1 MNTAERGGPMAFLV
15 MNQLLTMIILML
27 VGIILNKKKYL
38 AATDAKELSVILVK
52 VAVPANMIILLQRPY
67 SPEIFAEFLK
77 VCAGTLGVCFIT
89 TILFFCIGKWIK
101 MNFSGTTLFACCGAY
116 SNIIFM
122 GQPLIKALYGEKGL
136 IFCVAVMFVST
147 LYLFTVCSILLSLG
161 TDKMK
166 DSAKVL
172 KDSFLNLVF
181 ISGTIGFICFAKSI
195 TLPQIIRDALQ
206 FSANTTVCLSMIYIG
221 FLLAE
226 ASFKEVVQDKQ
237 VFVFCF
243 LSLIVT
249 PIIAKVLG
257 RMFLDGMPLAV
268 LVILM
273 GTPAGALL
281 PSFVESYGKSAQKT
295 SHYVF
300 MSTILSIITL
310 PIVAEFLCKS

>member
-1 MNTAERGGPMAFLV
+1 MAVLV
-15 MNQLLTMIILML
+15 MNQLFTMLILML
-27 VGIILNKKKYL
+27 VGFVLNKKKYL
-38 AATDAKELSVILVK
+38 SESDAKELSVVLVK
-52 VAVPANMIILLQRPY
+52 VAVPANMIILLQRSY
-67 SPEIFAEFLK
+67 SHEIFVEFLK
-77 VCAGTLGVCFIT
+77 VCAGTLGVCFIASA
-89 TILFFCIGKWIK
+89 LFFAAGKWMK
-101 MNFSGTTLFACCGAY
+101 MTLSSSTLLACCGAY

-147 LYLFTVCSILLSLG
+147 LFLFTVCSILLSLG
-161 TDKMK
+161 TDRMK
-166 DSAKVL
+166 DSTKVL

-195 TLPQIIRDALQ
+195 MLPKIIRDALQ

-221 FLLAE
+221 FLIAE
-226 ASFKEVVQDKQ
+226 ASWKEVVKDKQ
-237 VFVFCF
+237 VYVFCF

-249 PIIAKVLG
+249 PIATKVLG
-257 RMFLDGMPLAV
+257 GFFLDGIPLSV

-281 PSFVESYGKSAQKT
+281 PSFVESYGKSAKRASQ
-295 SHYVF
+295 YVF

-310 PIVAEFLCKS
+310 PAVAEFLCRP

>member
-1 MNTAERGGPMAFLV
+1 MAVLV
-15 MNQLLTMIILML
+15 MNQLFTMLILML
-27 VGIILNKKKYL
+27 VGFVLNKKKYL
-38 AATDAKELSVILVK
+38 SESDAKELSVVLVK
-52 VAVPANMIILLQRPY
+52 VAVPANMIILLQRSY
-67 SPEIFAEFLK
+67 SHEIFVEFLK
-77 VCAGTLGVCFIT
+77 VCAGTLGVCFIASA
-89 TILFFCIGKWIK
+89 IFFAAGKWMK
-101 MNFSGTTLFACCGAY
+101 MTLSSSTLLACCGAY

-147 LYLFTVCSILLSLG
+147 LFLFTVCSILLSLG
-161 TDKMK
+161 TDRMK
-166 DSAKVL
+166 DSTKVL

-195 TLPQIIRDALQ
+195 MLPKIIRDALQ

-221 FLLAE
+221 FLIAE
-226 ASFKEVVQDKQ
+226 ASWKEVVKDKQ
-237 VFVFCF
+237 VYVFCF

-249 PIIAKVLG
+249 PIATKVLG
-257 RMFLDGMPLAV
+257 GFFLDGIPLSV

-281 PSFVESYGKSAQKT
+281 PSFVESYGKSAKRASQ
-295 SHYVF
+295 YVF

-310 PIVAEFLCKS
+310 PAVAEFLCRP

>member
-1 MNTAERGGPMAFLV
+1 MT
-15 MNQLLTMIILML
+15 
-27 VGIILNKKKYL
+27 
-38 AATDAKELSVILVK
+38 
-52 VAVPANMIILLQRPY
+52 
-67 SPEIFAEFLK
+67 
-77 VCAGTLGVCFIT
+77 
-89 TILFFCIGKWIK
+89 
-101 MNFSGTTLFACCGAY
+101 FSSTTLFACCGAY

-122 GQPLIKALYGEKGL
+122 GQPLINALYGEKGL

-181 ISGTIGFICFAKSI
+181 ISGAIGFICFAKSI
-195 TLPQIIRDALQ
+195 LLPKIIRDALH

-226 ASFKEVVQDKQ
+226 ANLKEVMKDKQ
-237 VFVFCF
+237 VYLFCF
-243 LSLIVT
+243 LSLIIT
-249 PIIAKVLG
+249 PIIAKIFGGL
-257 RMFLDGMPLAV
+257 FLNGMPLAV

-281 PSFVESYGKSAQKT
+281 PSWNPMERAQKWHRNMCLCPHCYPL
-295 SHYVF
+295 SHCRLLQSSFANHKDLLVTGLACHDMITVEKTLMF
-300 MSTILSIITL
+300 STYK
-310 PIVAEFLCKS
+310 CHRC

>member
-1 MNTAERGGPMAFLV
+1 MAIMV
-15 MNQLLTMIILML
+15 MNQLLTMIILMS
-27 VGIILNKKKYL
+27 VGVVLNKRKYL
-38 AATDAKELSVILVK
+38 SANDTKELSVILVK
-52 VAVPANMIILLQRPY
+52 VAVPANMIILLQRSY
-67 SPEIFAEFLK
+67 SQEIFVGFLK
-77 VCAGTLGVCFIT
+77 VCAGTLGVCFIAT
-89 TILFFCIGKWIK
+89 VVFYVAGKWMK
-101 MNFSGTTLFACCGAY
+101 MTLSSSTLFACCGAY

-122 GQPLIKALYGEKGL
+122 GQPLIKALYGEEGL

-147 LYLFTVCSILLSLG
+147 LFLFTVCSILLALG

-195 TLPQIIRDALQ
+195 VLPQIIRDALQ

-221 FLLAE
+221 FLIAE
-226 ASFKEVVQDKQ
+226 ADLKEVMKDKQ
-237 VFVFCF
+237 VYTFCF

-249 PIIAKVLG
+249 PILAKVFGGL
-257 RMFLDGMPLAV
+257 FLDGMPLAV

-281 PSFVESYGKSAQKT
+281 PSFVESYGKSAKRASQ
-295 SHYVF
+295 YVF

-310 PIVAEFLCKS
+310 PAVAEFLC

>member
-1 MNTAERGGPMAFLV
+1 MAILV
-15 MNQLLTMIILML
+15 MNQLFTMILLML
-27 VGIILNKKKYL
+27 VGAILNKKKCL
-38 AATDAKELSVILVK
+38 AANDAKELSVILVK

-67 SPEIFAEFLK
+67 SHEIFVGFLK
-77 VCAGTLGVCFIT
+77 VCAGTLGVCFII
-89 TILFFCIGKWIK
+89 TILFFIIGKWMK
-101 MNFSGTTLFACCGAY
+101 MTFSSTTLFACCGAY

-122 GQPLIKALYGEKGL
+122 GQPLINALYGEKGL

-181 ISGTIGFICFAKSI
+181 ISGAIGFICFAKSI
-195 TLPQIIRDALQ
+195 LLPKIIRDALQ

-226 ASFKEVVQDKQ
+226 ANLKEVMKDKQ
-237 VFVFCF
+237 VYLFCF
-243 LSLIVT
+243 LSLIIT
-249 PIIAKVLG
+249 PIIAKIFGGL
-257 RMFLDGMPLAV
+257 FLNGMPLAV

-281 PSFVESYGKSAQKT
+281 PSFVESYGKSAKIASQ
-295 SHYVF
+295 YVF
-300 MSTILSIITL
+300 MSTLLSLITL
-310 PIVAEFLCKS
+310 PLVAEFLCKS

>member
-1 MNTAERGGPMAFLV
+1 MT
-15 MNQLLTMIILML
+15 
-27 VGIILNKKKYL
+27 
-38 AATDAKELSVILVK
+38 
-52 VAVPANMIILLQRPY
+52 
-67 SPEIFAEFLK
+67 
-77 VCAGTLGVCFIT
+77 
-89 TILFFCIGKWIK
+89 
-101 MNFSGTTLFACCGAY
+101 FSSTTLFACCGAY

-181 ISGTIGFICFAKSI
+181 ISGAIGFICFAKSI
-195 TLPQIIRDALQ
+195 LLPKIIRDALQ

-226 ASFKEVVQDKQ
+226 ANLKEVMKDKQ
-237 VFVFCF
+237 VYVFCF
-243 LSLIVT
+243 LSLIIT
-249 PIIAKVLG
+249 PIIAKIFGGL
-257 RMFLDGMPLAV
+257 FLNGMPLAV
-268 LVILM
+268 LVIIM

-281 PSFVESYGKSAQKT
+281 PSFVESYGKSAKMASQ
-295 SHYVF
+295 YVF
-300 MSTILSIITL
+300 MSTLLSLITL
-310 PIVAEFLCKS
+310 PLVAEFLCKS

>member
-1 MNTAERGGPMAFLV
+1 
-15 MNQLLTMIILML
+15 MNQLFTMIILML
-27 VGIILNKKKYL
+27 VGVILNKKKYL
-38 AATDAKELSVILVK
+38 SENDAKELSVILVK

-67 SPEIFAEFLK
+67 SHEIFVEFLK
-77 VCAGTLGVCFIT
+77 VCAGTLGVCFIA
-89 TILFFCIGKWIK
+89 TILFYVVGKWMK
-101 MNFSGTTLFACCGAY
+101 MALSSATLFACCGAY

-122 GQPLIKALYGEKGL
+122 RQPLIKALYGEKGL

-147 LYLFTVCSILLSLG
+147 LYLFTICSILLSLG

-195 TLPQIIRDALQ
+195 VLPKIISDALQ

-226 ASFKEVVQDKQ
+226 ANLKEVMKDKE
-237 VFVFCF
+237 VYIFCI
-243 LSLIVT
+243 LSLIIT
-249 PIIAKVLG
+249 PIIAKAFGGL
-257 RMFLDGMPLAV
+257 FLEGMPLAV

-281 PSFVESYGKSAQKT
+281 PSFVESYGKSARRASQ
-295 SHYVF
+295 YVF
-300 MSTILSIITL
+300 MSTILSLITQPL
-310 PIVAEFLCKS
+310 VAEFLCRS